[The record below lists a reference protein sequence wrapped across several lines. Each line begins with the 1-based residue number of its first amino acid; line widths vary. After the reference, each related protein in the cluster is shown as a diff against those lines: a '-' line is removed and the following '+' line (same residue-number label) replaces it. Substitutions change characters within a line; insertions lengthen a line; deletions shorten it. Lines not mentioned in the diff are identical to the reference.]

1 MVAAQSDPQTQP
13 VTLIYIPTVLNQS
26 LTCQLN
32 QHEAAVETLLRHDS
46 GQQRTEMNC
55 NVTLAKVA
63 RERAKDMA
71 DRDYFGHTNPD
82 GYGPNYLVQ
91 SAGYELPSY
100 YGQSI
105 SANNVE
111 SIAAGH
117 ATADAVWSA
126 WMASE
131 KHREHLLAENDF
143 YREQIDYGIGFAQRE
158 GAAYQYYWVVI
169 TAKSGDE

>member
-1 MVAAQSDPQTQP
+1 VAAQSEPQTQP
-13 VTLIYIPTVLNQS
+13 VTKIYIPAVLNQS
-26 LTCQLN
+26 FTCRLN
-32 QHEAAVETLLRHDS
+32 QEEAAVEALLLHDD

-55 NVTLAKVA
+55 NATLAKVA
-63 RERAKDMA
+63 RDRARDMA
-71 DRDYFGHTNPD
+71 ERDYFGHTNPD
-82 GYGPNYLVQ
+82 GHGPNFLVR

-100 YGQSI
+100 YGQSV

-126 WMASE
+126 LMASAH
-131 KHREHLLAENDF
+131 HREHLLGENDF
-143 YREQIDYGIGFAQRE
+143 YREQVDYGIGFAQKE
-158 GAAYQYYWVVI
+158 GATYRYYWVII